1 MVSWYLVSRSCFVVG
16 DGRSPACLY
25 HVAIVF
31 DCTTVHSV
39 CCLFRLHEPCLQ
51 APCVHLFFILLLTL
65 HFFRMPLPFQLVIDH
80 FRNQQVP
87 ACSNMKTSCVL
98 FIACNRSKCCFFSL
112 AGKFVQIY
120 SVSSIL
126 MIVILYNLINKGSSD
141 ALAQV

>member
-87 ACSNMKTSCVL
+87 ACSDMIPTMYCSL
-98 FIACNRSKCCFFSL
+98 LAIALSAVSFCWR
-112 AGKFVQIY
+112 A
-120 SVSSIL
+120 SVSRYIPFLASF
-126 MIVILYNLINKGSSD
+126 MIAILYNMINKGSSES
-141 ALAQV
+141 LAQV